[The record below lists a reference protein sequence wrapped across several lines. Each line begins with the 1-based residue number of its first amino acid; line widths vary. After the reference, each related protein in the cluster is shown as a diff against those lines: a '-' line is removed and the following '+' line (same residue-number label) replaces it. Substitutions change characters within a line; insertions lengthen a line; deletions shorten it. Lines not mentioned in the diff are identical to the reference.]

1 MLDAVLRIFG
11 WRFLLITGD
20 PCVLDRWLWVRK
32 RLRGGDL
39 RTFDAGSGNG
49 AFSIFAAGI
58 GNRVV
63 AASFS
68 QSEQQSGRHRA
79 EVLGVNGIDF
89 RVIDLRELGDTGDEL
104 DTFDQIVCLE
114 TIEHIGDDERLI
126 DALAALLRP
135 GGRILLSTPY
145 DRHRPLYTED
155 PRPSPIEDGSH
166 VRYGYSHERLGG
178 LIASAGLEVGA
189 EDFVS
194 GVVSQKLTDLMRWLG
209 VHVGLPLAWIVVLPL
224 RGLVIFDRPL
234 SRLLRYPYLSVALC
248 AVKPAPQPLTAAVAT
263 AASAQA
269 ATPVARTGA
278 PPA

>member
-32 RLRGGDL
+32 RLQGGGL

-49 AFSIFAAGI
+49 AFSIFAASI

-79 EVLGVNGIDF
+79 EVLGARNIDF
-89 RVIDLRELGDTGDEL
+89 RVIDLRELGDMNGEL
-104 DTFDQIVCLE
+104 GTFDQIVCLE
-114 TIEHIGDDERLI
+114 TIEHIGDDEGLI
-126 DALAALLRP
+126 DALAALLHP

-155 PRPSPIEDGSH
+155 PSPSPVEDGSH
-166 VRYGYSHERLGG
+166 VCYGYSQERLGK
-178 LIASAGLEVGA
+178 LIVGAGLEVGE

-209 VHVGLPLAWIVVLPL
+209 VHIGLPVAWIVVLPL
-224 RGLVIFDRPL
+224 RGLVVFDRPL

-248 AVKPAPQPLTAAVAT
+248 AVKPVRGPRAAAAT
-263 AASAQA
+263 AASMPA
-269 ATPVARTGA
+269 VAPAKMTGA